1 MKIYDS
7 QIGAERD
14 ATEAEL
20 ELLKDAINGPSA
32 EQLSSWRRIER
43 QSLLAQ
49 SDWTQLSDVL
59 TAMTPEKLQE
69 WKTYRQ
75 ALRDITL
82 QASFPNDV
90 TWPTKP
96 EN

>member
-1 MKIYDS
+1 MKLYDTL
-7 QIGAERD
+7 IGAERD

-20 ELLKDAINGPSA
+20 ELFKDAINGPSP

-49 SDWTQLSDVL
+49 SDWVQLSDVAA
-59 TAMTPEKLQE
+59 TMTPEKLQE
-69 WKTYRQ
+69 WNTYRQ